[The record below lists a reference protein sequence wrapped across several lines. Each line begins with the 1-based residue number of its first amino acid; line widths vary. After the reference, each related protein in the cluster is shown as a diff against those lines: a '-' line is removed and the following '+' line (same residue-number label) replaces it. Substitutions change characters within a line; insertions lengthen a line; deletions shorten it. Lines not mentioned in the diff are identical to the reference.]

1 MLYAPHQEVRMKKV
15 FCLIFLILGVALL
28 ISGGV
33 SVKSTRAADN
43 PKITIAYSSNLL
55 GYMEPCG

>member
-1 MLYAPHQEVRMKKV
+1 MLNDPQEVRMKKV
-15 FCLIFLILGVALL
+15 FCLFLVLGAALL
-28 ISGGV
+28 VSISV
-33 SVKSTRAADN
+33 STESSRAADA